1 MDTRSGFGKGGT
13 NIHLTPVD
21 VAAELPKRAAWA
33 PIGTTAY
40 TFADVA
46 RGTYQVTIEAT
57 TGEDK
62 VSAAS
67 EPSEPIIV
75 AAVPAKP
82 NKPGVTSSGDTM
94 NVTWQAPADGGTP
107 VASYVLTLRNLTE
120 NTVKVVKA
128 EAGEEAK
135 SVSGLTAGNYTASV
149 IAVNAIGMSAESSPS
164 LPCLIK

>member
-1 MDTRSGFGKGGT
+1 M
-13 NIHLTPVD
+13 
-21 VAAELPKRAAWA
+21 
-33 PIGTTAY
+33 
-40 TFADVA
+40 A
-46 RGTYQVTIEAT
+46 RGTYTVTVET
-57 TGEDK
+57 TDGEDR

-67 EPSEPIIV
+67 EPSKPIIV
-75 AAVPAKP
+75 AAAPAKP
-82 NKPGVTSSGDTM
+82 NKPGVTSADDTM

-107 VASYVLTLRNLTE
+107 ITSYVLTLRNLTE

-128 EAGEEAK
+128 EAGDEAK